1 MACNESLFELL
12 TSTTDE
18 HDLREL
24 LLSNP
29 DLVGKRLSEIQLP
42 GNLLVLAIRRDEEM
56 IVPHGGGT
64 RLVMGDRL
72 SVLGDLE
79 HMASVQMWL
88 E

>member
-1 MACNESLFELL
+1 MARNESLFELL

-42 GNLLVLAIRRDEEM
+42 GNLLVPAIRRDEEM
-56 IVPHGGGT
+56 IVPHGGT

>member
-1 MACNESLFELL
+1 
-12 TSTTDE
+12 
-18 HDLREL
+18 
-24 LLSNP
+24 LSNP

-56 IVPHGGGT
+56 IVPHGGT
-64 RLVMGDRL
+64 RLVKGDRL

-88 E
+88 LE